1 MSKCSKKYMAGLQR
15 SMILDVY
22 NMYDTDDVSTERL
35 LAMVADTVGCD
46 IDEVVDALVSAELEL
61 QEQAEKRKEEQSATK
76 NN

>member
-1 MSKCSKKYMAGLQR
+1 MSKCNKKYMAGLQR

-61 QEQAEKRKEEQSATK
+61 QEQAEKEKRK
-76 NN
+76 

>member
-35 LAMVADTVGCD
+35 LVMVADTVGCD
-46 IDEVVDALVSAELEL
+46 IDEVVDALVGAELEL
-61 QEQAEKRKEEQSATK
+61 QEQAEKEKRK
-76 NN
+76 

>member
-15 SMILDVY
+15 AMILDVY

-46 IDEVVDALVSAELEL
+46 IDEVVDALVDDDLEG
-61 QEQAEKRKEEQSATK
+61 A
-76 NN
+76 

>member
-61 QEQAEKRKEEQSATK
+61 QEQAEKRKEEM
-76 NN
+76 NRI